1 MSIRNIITTSALV
14 ALFGTAGAVPPGSA
28 FANDSDIDLGADAPA
43 VQVSD
48 TGYDFSLGTDSYVE
62 EGDFA
67 ENVDR
72 VEEANLL
79 DTEFDAVD
87 IN

>member
-14 ALFGTAGAVPPGSA
+14 ALIGTAGAVSTGSA
-28 FANDSDIDLGADAPA
+28 FANDSDIDFGVDAPA

-48 TGYDFSLGTDSYVE
+48 TGYDFSLDTDSYVE
-62 EGDFA
+62 EGGTA
-67 ENVDR
+67 ENVDL

>member
-14 ALFGTAGAVPPGSA
+14 ALIGAAGAVSTSSA
-28 FANDSDIDLGADAPA
+28 FANDADIDFGVDAPA

-48 TGYDFSLGTDSYVE
+48 GAHDFSLDTDSYVD
-62 EGDFA
+62 EGDIA
-67 ENVDR
+67 ENVDL
-72 VEEANLL
+72 VEEADLL
-79 DTEFDAVD
+79 DNEFDADD